1 MLGIIIQ
8 ARMNSTRLPG
18 KMAKKIQGKTVLEH
32 VILRL
37 KKIHP
42 IKSAKGGALE
52 AQFNRVNPIKSAEGG
67 AKQFNRVKTP
77 AKIILATTTKKAD
90 NILERIA
97 RKNKISVFRGSED
110 DVLDRFYQSAKKFK
124 IDPIVRITADCPVLD
139 GEVAEEAIN
148 FYLKNK
154 NKFDYISNVRPPTY
168 PDGLDVEVFSFA
180 SLEKSWQEA
189 KLKSEREHVTPYITK
204 HPETFKI
211 GNITRKGK
219 DLSALRLTLDEAA
232 DLILIRKV
240 YNYLYPIK
248 KFFTLSDI
256 LKLFSQKPELL
267 KINQGIQRNEGFLK
281 SLKNDKIYELARKK

>member
-8 ARMNSTRLPG
+8 ARMSSTRLPG

-37 KKIHP
+37 KKI
-42 IKSAKGGALE
+42 
-52 AQFNRVNPIKSAEGG
+52 
-67 AKQFNRVKTP
+67 KTP

-90 NILERIA
+90 DILEKIA
-97 RKNKISVFRGSED
+97 KQNKIKVFRGQED
-110 DVLDRFYQSAKKFK
+110 DVLDRYYQAAKQFG

-139 GEVAEEAIN
+139 AEVAEEAIN

-154 NKFDYISNVRPPTY
+154 NKFDYVSNVRPPSY

-189 KLKSEREHVTPYITK
+189 KLKSEREHVVPYIIS
-204 HPETFKI
+204 HPGIFRI
-211 GNITRKGK
+211 GNLKRKGEN
-219 DLSALRLTLDEAA
+219 LSALRLTLDEAA

-240 YNYLYPIK
+240 YNYLYPVK

-256 LKLFSQKPELL
+256 LKLFSKKPELL

-281 SLKNDKIYELARKK
+281 SIKEDK